1 MTSGKYPPPPGNPS
15 AEPKKSLPM
24 DTGSVRRY
32 ARDREIFEKLS
43 GGYTHDRIAR
53 EYKLNIRQVHDIEDR
68 CMRRNSSLL
77 YGTEEMRVK
86 SDTLLTELLF
96 RLRELWDAP
105 SYKTTPTGVIVRDP
119 NTGLPVEDHTMK
131 IALASEVRKLDESRR
146 KLHGVDKP
154 VKKVMEIESAFEG
167 MVAELIGQMGDLG
180 LDGELDGTPRESAG

>member
-1 MTSGKYPPPPGNPS
+1 MPGKSVASGASPKMD
-15 AEPKKSLPM
+15 EP
-24 DTGSVRRY
+24 SVRQY

-53 EYKLNIRQVHDIEDR
+53 EYKLNIRQVYDIEAR
-68 CMRRNSSLL
+68 CMRRNSALL
-77 YGTEEMRVK
+77 YGSDEMRVK
-86 SDTLLTELLF
+86 SDALLTELLF

-154 VKKVMEIESAFEG
+154 VKKVIEVESQFDAQID
-167 MVAELIGQMGDLG
+167 ELLSQMGDLG
-180 LDGELDGTPRESAG
+180 LDGELDGTPGESAR